1 LGNAISIIQFEEI
14 AFYLQQKAP
23 SQIKE
28 KNMKPIGMPL
38 ALAILLAIAG
48 LPTYSQGRSYSP
60 NQPTQSES
68 NASPSGTRFLAG
80 LQDILS
86 TKDDKAGK
94 EFKVTTLEPV
104 TTADGRIIP
113 PGAEIRGHI
122 DKVEAAHQTGRGR
135 MWLTFDD
142 IKTPNGW
149 APIVAVVSDIPG
161 VHSVKVD
168 YEREGEIE
176 ARSSKQQEEAEAAA
190 AGAFVGATSGVVNHN
205 AKSAA
210 IGAAA
215 GAATAFMVASGIGQ
229 DVTLDKKT
237 KLELTL
243 DRPLYVGGN

>member
-1 LGNAISIIQFEEI
+1 
-14 AFYLQQKAP
+14 
-23 SQIKE
+23 
-28 KNMKPIGMPL
+28 MKPIGM
-38 ALAILLAIAG
+38 LLASATLLATTV
-48 LPTYSQGRSYSP
+48 LPIYSQDRSTPSDQFQY
-60 NQPTQSES
+60 QPPQSEP
-68 NASPSGTRFLAG
+68 NGSPSGTRFLAG

-149 APIVAVVSDIPG
+149 VPIVAVVSDIPG

-205 AKSAA
+205 AKTAA

-237 KLELTL
+237 KLELRL
-243 DRPLYVGGN
+243 DRPLYVGNN